1 VPLLPSLLEAA
12 KSQGKDESWVPS
24 TVTYINLRTDV
35 ARLNQEVAERR
46 KEVDK
51 ALAERDAM
59 IISMSNHNSQE
70 AVCTGSSTS

>member
-1 VPLLPSLLEAA
+1 M
-12 KSQGKDESWVPS
+12 
-24 TVTYINLRTDV
+24 TYINLRTDV